1 MWDVV
6 RADEQIQW
14 AIRPAV
20 KYRRGERY
28 RQAFRHR
35 MKRLLRP

>member
-14 AIRPAV
+14 AIRPAAE
-20 KYRRGERY
+20 YRRGERY
-28 RQAFRHR
+28 RQALSSRIN
-35 MKRLLRP
+35 RLLRR